1 MFKITPFYNN
11 SDKIYYF
18 LPNGNELEKD
28 DYVIVETERGQQFG
42 IICSTDIIMIPGNTG
57 AYGSGNNIQI
67 GLTSFSAVLV
77 HRYLCCNCGYSEEW
91 INKKDIPTLK
101 KKFQSK

>member
-1 MFKITPFYNN
+1 MIYKKICPKC
-11 SDKIYYF
+11 S
-18 LPNGNELEKD
+18 
-28 DYVIVETERGQQFG
+28 
-42 IICSTDIIMIPGNTG
+42 STDIIMIPGNTG
-57 AYGSGNNIQI
+57 AYGSGNNIHI

>member
-1 MFKITPFYNN
+1 MCKITPFYNN
-11 SDKIYYF
+11 SDKIYVFIGRDIYM
-18 LPNGNELEKD
+18 K
-28 DYVIVETERGQQFG
+28 YKK
-42 IICSTDIIMIPGNTG
+42 ICPKCSSSDIIMIPGNIG
-57 AYGSGNNIQI
+57 AYGSGNNIHI